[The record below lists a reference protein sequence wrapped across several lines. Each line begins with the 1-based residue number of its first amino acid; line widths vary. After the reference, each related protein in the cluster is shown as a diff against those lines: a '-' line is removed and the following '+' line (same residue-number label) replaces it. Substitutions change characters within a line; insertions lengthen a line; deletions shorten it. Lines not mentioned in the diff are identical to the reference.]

1 MNNTEALSNA
11 TSWVTSA
18 RNAEHVRSLAGR
30 LQRVLHRYYG
40 TKDQE
45 KALNVVAHASTHLH
59 LLLGTPWDVE
69 WLPEDDRGLAMDAQA
84 IALGHLQEVPPVA
97 AEATKNNGSP
107 SHTLLELEQVEDN
120 LGDATSVLS
129 RENLRDFAD
138 RHPALHGDGEA
149 SRVIS
154 HYLESVP
161 FTDESTN
168 DTVGDVVSW
177 CAVFPP
183 NPGCV

>member
-1 MNNTEALSNA
+1 MNDTEALSNA

-18 RNAEHVRSLAGR
+18 RNAEQVRSLAGR

-40 TKDQE
+40 IKGQE
-45 KALNVVAHASTHLH
+45 KALEAVAHASTHLH

-69 WLPEDDRGLAMDAQA
+69 WLPEDDRDLALDVQA
-84 IALGHLQEVPPVA
+84 IALGHLQKVPSVA
-97 AEATKNNGSP
+97 AEAIKHNGTP
-107 SHTLLELEQVEDN
+107 SYTLLELEQVEDN
-120 LGDATSVLS
+120 LGDVTGILG

-149 SRVIS
+149 SSVIS
-154 HYLESVP
+154 HYLQSVP
-161 FTDESTN
+161 FTDEGTN
-168 DTVGDVVSW
+168 DTVDDVVSW

-183 NPGCV
+183 IPGCV